1 VVSSPPRR
9 FISVLGSSLFSTST
23 SHSLVL
29 NWFCFFGRPVSC
41 FRSAAGTKLEMG
53 CSLAAHPGKQRHAM
67 CLGTAPQ
74 LPFGRPREPQTWVQ
88 PSGEG
93 ERCRSPVR
101 GAGDSSGSR
110 PAPLARQQPWPCS
123 QGLCNLLCWGQSSP
137 GDPPGHCDVLV
148 PITVT
153 HRSTWGGLS
162 SGRHR
167 KLVWGAERP
176 LSSFSSRLLNLTTSV
191 ISSLLTWQFFQQVPS
206 KCL

>member
-1 VVSSPPRR
+1 VS
-9 FISVLGSSLFSTST
+9 GY
-23 SHSLVL
+23 
-29 NWFCFFGRPVSC
+29 
-41 FRSAAGTKLEMG
+41 RSAAALRPPTGASDLG
-53 CSLAAHPGKQRHAM
+53 AAIR
-67 CLGTAPQ
+67 
-74 LPFGRPREPQTWVQ
+74 GRGAVLQ
-88 PSGEG
+88 
-93 ERCRSPVR
+93 PVR
-101 GAGDSSGSR
+101 GAGDSSGSH